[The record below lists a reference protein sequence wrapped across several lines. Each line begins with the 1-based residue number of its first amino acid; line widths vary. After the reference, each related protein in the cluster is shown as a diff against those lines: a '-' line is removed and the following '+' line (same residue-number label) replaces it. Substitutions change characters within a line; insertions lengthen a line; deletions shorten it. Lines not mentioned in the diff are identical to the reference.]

1 MQLHNV
7 KKIPPA
13 EAERPRSELTEKF
26 RAYIEN
32 LILAT
37 HEELASVRERERL
50 LAASLPEDIL
60 EVIKSF
66 LQIVKP

>member
-1 MQLHNV
+1 MDIIIIMVRVADCLD
-7 KKIPPA
+7 
-13 EAERPRSELTEKF
+13 
-26 RAYIEN
+26 IEN

-60 EVIKSF
+60 EVTT
-66 LQIVKP
+66 QIFPPNIYFVNFPYL